1 MATKPTTIDAYIASF
16 PADIQPILQQ
26 VRATIKEAAPMAE
39 EVISYSM
46 PAFKLNGMLV
56 WFGAHTHHIGL
67 YPRVSAIEAFKAQL
81 ADYKGAKGSV
91 QFPFNKPMPLELI
104 SEIVKFRVAENL
116 LRVKPKR
123 K

>member
-1 MATKPTTIDAYIASF
+1 MATKPTSIDAYIASF
-16 PADIQPILQQ
+16 PADIRQILAQ
-26 VRATIKEAAPMAE
+26 VRATIKDAAPMAE

-56 WFGAHTHHIGL
+56 WFGAHTNHIGL
-67 YPRVSAIEAFKAQL
+67 YPRVSAIEAFKVQL

-91 QFPFNKPMPLELI
+91 QFPFSKPMPLELI
-104 SEIVKFRVAENL
+104 SEIVKFRVIENL
-116 LRVKPKR
+116 QRVKPKG